1 MSADNSGVIG
11 IPTVITHRPPHSI
24 DANLHSAFISRLTT
38 LAGCAHFPDS
48 LDNSRR
54 LDHFLLQICCCWY
67 RHIHL
72 YGGVYLC
79 NMLRVVVLQLYY
91 HCHTHKR
98 QCLCS
103 RICGSILEI
112 ATIFTTIISSYNNS
126 YTNSGIYST
135 D

>member
-1 MSADNSGVIG
+1 MY
-11 IPTVITHRPPHSI
+11 IPNEIYLSLFHSHTALLRQDCGDSCRGWKI
-24 DANLHSAFISRLTT
+24 HYT

-54 LDHFLLQICCCWY
+54 LDHFLQQTYCCWY

-79 NMLRVVVLQLYY
+79 NMLQVVVLQLHY
-91 HCHTHKR
+91 HCHTHKM

-112 ATIFTTIISSYNNS
+112 ATIFTTIVSSYNNS

-135 D
+135 H